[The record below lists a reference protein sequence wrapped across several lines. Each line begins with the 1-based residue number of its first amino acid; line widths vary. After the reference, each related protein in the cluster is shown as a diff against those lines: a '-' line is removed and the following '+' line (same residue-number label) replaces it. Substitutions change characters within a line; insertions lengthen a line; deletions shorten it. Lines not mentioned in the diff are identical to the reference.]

1 MAKII
6 SISNQKGGVGKTTT
20 AINLAAS
27 LGVLEK
33 KILIID
39 ADPQANS
46 TSGLGLDPNIKS
58 PNIYSCLSSAEIKKS
73 DIIKTNSPNLYI
85 IPSCIDL
92 VGAEIEMINLKDR
105 ENTLKGCLERI
116 EIDYD
121 YIIINDNLETCFRQI
136 ENIIKNTK
144 LHNPINFQ

>member
-46 TSGLGLDPNIKS
+46 TSGLGLDPNLKS
-58 PNIYSCLSSAEIKKS
+58 PNIYSCLSNADIKEI
-73 DIIKTNSPNLYI
+73 
-85 IPSCIDL
+85 
-92 VGAEIEMINLKDR
+92 
-105 ENTLKGCLERI
+105 
-116 EIDYD
+116 
-121 YIIINDNLETCFRQI
+121 
-136 ENIIKNTK
+136 
-144 LHNPINFQ
+144 